1 MENCIWTEKEGITG
15 TAQDLLDR
23 LIGYAVREGASDIHI
38 EPLDE
43 SVRVRCRF
51 DGVLYTV
58 AAAPPEKGEP
68 FLIRLK
74 IMAGLDIA
82 NKRLPQDGRILWE
95 SGAVKTDLRLSTMP
109 TVRGEKAVIR
119 ILGSRT
125 ADFSLDGLGLPER
138 GVALIRGALTYTNG
152 LIIICGPTGSGKTTT
167 LYAAL
172 RELDSDAVSIATLED
187 PVEYKINGFSQ
198 SQVNA
203 KGGVEFPQGLRAL
216 LRQDPDILVI
226 GEIRDGETATIAVR
240 AALTGHLVLS
250 TLHAATALHAPG
262 RLIDMGIE
270 PYLLADALLCLMAQR
285 LVRRKC
291 SVCGGKGCKACHG
304 SGYGGRLCISE
315 VVPMNAP
322 LRNAIRSGK
331 SEGEMQR
338 LAGEGLLFSESIRR
352 SIGSG
357 LTDAAEIRR
366 VYKE

>member
-23 LIGYAVREGASDIHI
+23 LLGYAVREGASDIHI

-125 ADFSLDGLGLPER
+125 AELSLDGLGLPER

-152 LIIICGPTGSGKTTT
+152 LVIICGPTGSGKTTT

-172 RELDSDAVSIATLED
+172 RELDSDA
-187 PVEYKINGFSQ
+187 
-198 SQVNA
+198 
-203 KGGVEFPQGLRAL
+203 
-216 LRQDPDILVI
+216 
-226 GEIRDGETATIAVR
+226 
-240 AALTGHLVLS
+240 
-250 TLHAATALHAPG
+250 G
-262 RLIDMGIE
+262 R
-270 PYLLADALLCLMAQR
+270 
-285 LVRRKC
+285 V
-291 SVCGGKGCKACHG
+291 
-304 SGYGGRLCISE
+304 
-315 VVPMNAP
+315 
-322 LRNAIRSGK
+322 
-331 SEGEMQR
+331 
-338 LAGEGLLFSESIRR
+338 
-352 SIGSG
+352 
-357 LTDAAEIRR
+357 
-366 VYKE
+366 